1 MKRIVLFPGNQGMDC
16 QGNGLNFGENGEQVV
31 HQPAL
36 ARHAELRFEIAADA
50 RDDLDAVLLHRT
62 YLVGDRARGRG
73 EIKRLAAAIVT
84 AAATFCN
91 FISASSG

>member
-1 MKRIVLFPGNQGMDC
+1 MGKALYAAQGVGIAVFRLEHDART
-16 QGNGLNFGENGEQVV
+16 QGL

-36 ARHAELRFEIAADA
+36 ARHAELCFEIAADA
-50 RDDLDAVLLHRT
+50 RDDLDAVLLHKT
-62 YLVGDRARGRG
+62 YLTGDRARGRG
-73 EIKRLAAAIVT
+73 EIKWIAAAIVS

>member
-1 MKRIVLFPGNQGMDC
+1 MGKALDAAQSVGIAVFRLEHDARTQG
-16 QGNGLNFGENGEQVV
+16 L

-36 ARHAELRFEIAADA
+36 ARHAELRFEIAADV
-50 RDDLDAVLLHRT
+50 RDDFDAMLFHRT